1 MFLPTNA
8 SFSDKIESVQYN
20 IALISGAIKGMSRVK
35 RYYELGLKKLRLE
48 DGCEVFVTIT
58 NY

>member
-8 SFSDKIESVQYN
+8 SFSDKIESVRYN
-20 IALISGAIKGMSRVK
+20 IVLISGAIKGMSRVK
-35 RYYELGLKKLRLE
+35 RYHELGLKKLRLE
-48 DGCEVFVTIT
+48 DVCEVFVTIT